1 MPTYGQLARVKH
13 PDYDAT
19 YWRKIRALYSGLAQ
33 MRKILQSDKE
43 MREVL
48 FPRHLG
54 EEDWVYQERV
64 KRFWYEPYMGY
75 LIDTIVASL
84 ANDPLRM
91 SEDTDDATR
100 PAGDKPGAKPSPG
113 AVKLQGK
120 TNGDPYYD
128 AFFQNVAPKNAEKK
142 SFNQLIREQ
151 ITSAL
156 LCKRAWTL
164 VDMPQALNEPAT
176 RDREQAEVGDQTYA
190 CALDPECVYDWECDE
205 DGDGDLA
212 WVLVCITSRKRQWPA
227 GRNVIREEYTRYTK
241 EGWEKYA
248 FEYDPEKRLPQED
261 DQPMETSTGKH
272 SFGRVPIVPFEL
284 PDGLWAGA
292 KIESMATE
300 HLNKLNA
307 LSWGQYR
314 GLFQFLTVKLQDP
327 NPLNPITDDQDRAV
341 NQPIGPGRVMVLAEK
356 DDAAY
361 VAPAAEPFKFALEFL
376 NHVRDEMHR
385 VLSMMAMSVDN
396 SGAALKRS
404 ADSKQVD
411 QQSSAVILRD
421 LGRRCREHGEAVYG
435 VVSDGRGEEKAWC
448 AQGMDQFDEVSMDS
462 LVTEAAMLETV
473 PIPSPTFKALYKF
486 EVARRAV
493 PGATDDQLEQ
503 IMDELQTN
511 ITAEDEI
518 DQASQEVQKDR
529 VDQGLM
535 PGESPPPD
543 PAEDPAGPPAKKGKS
558 KKGAKK

>member
-1 MPTYGQLARVKH
+1 MPTYQQLAKVKH

-19 YWRKIRALYSGLAQ
+19 YWRKIRALYSGMSQIRKCLA
-33 MRKILQSDKE
+33 DKE

-54 EEDWVYQERV
+54 EEDWVYTERI

-75 LIDTIVASL
+75 LIDTIVANL

-91 SEDTDDATR
+91 SEDTDEDAS
-100 PAGDKPGAKPSPG
+100 AEGGKPSPG

-120 TNGDPYYD
+120 TNGEPFYD

-151 ITSAL
+151 ITTAL

-164 VDMPQALNEPAT
+164 VDMPPAIQGPAS
-176 RDREQAEVGDQTYA
+176 RDREVAEVADATYA
-190 CALDPECVYDWECDE
+190 CPIDPECVYDWECDD

-212 WVLVCITSRKRQWPA
+212 WVLVCMISNRRGSLA
-227 GRNVIREEYTRYTK
+227 VGRNMRREEFTLYTK
-241 EGWEKYA
+241 EGWEKYIY
-248 FEYDPEKRLPQED
+248 EYDPEKNPPKDEQEPD
-261 DQPMETSTGKH
+261 KTVAGTH
-272 SFGRVPIVPFEL
+272 SFGRVPLLPFEL
-284 PDGLWAGA
+284 PDGLWAGS
-292 KIESMATE
+292 KIESMAAE

-307 LSWGQYR
+307 LSWSQYR
-314 GLFQFLTVKLQDP
+314 SLFQFLVVNMQAPD
-327 NPLNPITDDQDRAV
+327 PLNPITEDGGRAV
-341 NQPIGPGRVMVLAEK
+341 NQPLGPGRVMVLGEK
-356 DDAAY
+356 DKAGY
-361 VAPAAEPFKFALEFL
+361 VGPESGPYDTALNFL
-376 NHVRDEMHR
+376 CHVRDEMHR

-411 QQSSAVILRD
+411 QQSSAVILKD
-421 LGRRCREHGEAVYG
+421 LGRRCREHGEVVYEL
-435 VVSDGRGEEKAWC
+435 VSDGRGEDAKAWC

-462 LVTEAAMLETV
+462 LVNEAALLETV

-486 EVARRAV
+486 ELARRAV

-503 IMDELQTN
+503 IMDELQSN

-518 DQASQEVQKDR
+518 QQAAQSVTADR
-529 VDQGLM
+529 VDQGLL
-535 PGESPPPD
+535 PGETPPEQDGAAP
-543 PAEDPAGPPAKKGKS
+543 PAEGKTKKGAKGAKKGK
-558 KKGAKK
+558 